1 MTQTTLGITLNPYP
15 YPILPPHF
23 FTAPNHDL
31 LSWPHPIHDQ
41 RTTRSLA
48 HCHACGQDV
57 PIADALAHVA
67 DPSHAAVLA
76 AATAT
81 PDTEPAPVMRASRD
95 LSGNPATALHCVI
108 CQLHICYLPDANN
121 EAVVGAWQGH
131 CDSDYHQ
138 HCLSGANSKDL
149 VDSAPWGPPYEDVDE
164 AMARVVE
171 RLPVAALGV
180 RVRGDAG
187 VWLEGS

>member
-1 MTQTTLGITLNPYP
+1 M
-15 YPILPPHF
+15 
-23 FTAPNHDL
+23 
-31 LSWPHPIHDQ
+31 
-41 RTTRSLA
+41 
-48 HCHACGQDV
+48 
-57 PIADALAHVA
+57 
-67 DPSHAAVLA
+67 
-76 AATAT
+76 
-81 PDTEPAPVMRASRD
+81 
-95 LSGNPATALHCVI
+95 
-108 CQLHICYLPDANN
+108 
-121 EAVVGAWQGH
+121 GAWQGH